1 MVLNIRS
8 IIDAIEL
15 NRYIQ
20 NFRLDDK
27 ADKNKFGIIYTSFT
41 IINKMLDLIP
51 DECYSN
57 PLARWLDMGAG
68 TGYFSICLFRRLDKG
83 LMHVIIDAD
92 QRMRHIISE
101 MLYMSE
107 IKASH
112 IMVLRQIFG
121 HDANIYG
128 DFLSLTVNNFTAT
141 YGFTGFDFIIGN
153 PPYNCDGQ
161 IKCPTNKLINKKHD
175 GETIWPSF
183 IKKALVLLKD
193 DGYLCPIIP
202 SIWLKPDKAGI
213 YEILTKYKINAL
225 HTFSNT
231 ETNKIFNYEA
241 QTPTCF
247 FLLQKTLGLG
257 LDLDLDLDLG
267 REINIYDKFLR
278 EYCRYNYD
286 SGSAIPLHGITILNK
301 LQVFVKKYG
310 SLPIIK
316 TNSPSKKS
324 QFSLEHSCEYP
335 YKNISTCLL
344 DGLTPVLK
352 INYSNIPQSG
362 HGQAKLILAHK
373 MYGFPYLDLSGDY
386 GISARDNYIITG
398 FTTDLTFIQD
408 FLSTKL
414 ALFIYSCASY
424 RMKYLEKYAFEFI
437 PDISKMDWSS
447 IISSNKKINDDML
460 AELFGLTLTEREI
473 IEGMHKN
480 YSRVII
486 DMS

>member
-8 IIDAIEL
+8 IIEAIEL

-27 ADKNKFGIIYTSFT
+27 VDKNKFGIIYTSFI

-51 DECYSN
+51 DESYSN

-83 LMHVIIDAD
+83 LMNVIIDSH
-92 QRMRHIISE
+92 QRMRHIIRD

-107 IKASH
+107 IKESH
-112 IMVLRQIFG
+112 IIVLRQIFG
-121 HDANIYG
+121 DDANIYG
-128 DFLSLTVNNFTAT
+128 DFLSLTKNNFTAT

-153 PPYNCDGQ
+153 PPYNCNGQ

-175 GETIWPSF
+175 GETVWPSF
-183 IKKALVLLKD
+183 IKNALVLLKD

-247 FLLQKTLGLG
+247 FLLQKTTASDSSLGLG
-257 LDLDLDLDLG
+257 LN

-278 EYCRYNYD
+278 EYCIYNYD
-286 SGSAIPLHGITILNK
+286 SGSAIPLQGISILNK

-310 SLPIIK
+310 SLPVIK

-324 QFSLEHSCEYP
+324 RFSLEYSSEYP

-344 DGLTPVLK
+344 DGLNPVLK

-362 HGQAKLILAHK
+362 YNVGKLVLAHK

-386 GISARDNYIITG
+386 GISARDNYIIKLDSING
-398 FTTDLTFIQD
+398 MALIIQN

-437 PDISKMDWSS
+437 PDISKMDWS
-447 IISSNKKINDDML
+447 NKKIDDDML
-460 AELFGLTLTEREI
+460 AELFGLTLREREI

-480 YSRVII
+480 YSRVFI
-486 DMS
+486 DIS

>member
-1 MVLNIRS
+1 MVSNIVS
-8 IIDAIEL
+8 IIEAIDL

-27 ADKNKFGIIYTSFT
+27 ADKNKFGIIYTSFI

-51 DECYSN
+51 DESYSN

-83 LMHVIIDAD
+83 LMNVIIDSH
-92 QRMRHIISE
+92 QRRRHIIRD

-107 IKASH
+107 IKESH
-112 IMVLRQIFG
+112 IIVLRQIFG
-121 HDANIYG
+121 DDANIYG
-128 DFLSLTVNNFTAT
+128 DFLSLTKNNFTAT

-153 PPYNCDGQ
+153 PPYNCHGQ

-175 GETIWPSF
+175 GETVWPSF
-183 IKKALVLLKD
+183 IKNALVLLKD

-247 FLLQKTLGLG
+247 FLLQKTLINNFSPLN
-257 LDLDLDLDLG
+257 LD

-286 SGSAIPLHGITILNK
+286 YGSAIPLHGISILKK

-310 SLPIIK
+310 ALPIIK

-324 QFSLEHSCEYP
+324 QFSPIMSLEYP

-344 DGLTPVLK
+344 DGLNPVLK

-362 HGQAKLILAHK
+362 HGQAKLVLAHK

-386 GISARDNYIITG
+386 GISVRDNYIITG
-398 FTTDLTFIQD
+398 LNSMDKIQD

-437 PDISKMDWSS
+437 PDISKMDWS
-447 IISSNKKINDDML
+447 NKKIDDDML
-460 AELFGLTLTEREI
+460 AELFGLTLRERD
-473 IEGMHKN
+473 N
-480 YSRVII
+480 RWNA
-486 DMS
+486 